1 MLVEPF
7 AVVLPEL
14 LDELLAVL
22 DEPLVCELAL
32 VLPAPFELLA
42 VPDD

>member
-1 MLVEPF
+1 VLVEPF

-14 LDELLAVL
+14 LDELLCVL

-32 VLPAPFELLA
+32 PALEELLA